1 MKRQANRLYED
12 GTIALADGN
21 LVRGR
26 KILDKLKAIAPES
39 PMAIELSGDFAR
51 TSGNGLTVWY
61 RRNLKTSGA
70 VSATWVWLRPTK
82 PNAILKRPWIL
93 IVKLSMYSVES
104 ETLIAFGSSST

>member
-51 TSGNGLTVWY
+51 TSGDFDEALEWFDRLVSQEFENKWRGVGYMGMASTYQAQRDLEKALDSY
-61 RRNLKTSGA
+61 RKAL
-70 VSATWVWLRPTK
+70 LL
-82 PNAILKRPWIL
+82 NA
-93 IVKLSMYSVES
+93 
-104 ETLIAFGSSST
+104 